1 MYGPVQHSYI
11 SFWNVRRSGAI
22 SLVLWELRLWNFN
35 TIWTPYLCISWQ
47 KIINMSS
54 IEREKWLPDHL
65 TSEMGYTCV
74 SWPIQL
80 RELNSYLVTK
90 GGRGAAPRCS
100 RGVNNL
106 AYFTYLIWCPPK
118 NLVLCVLI
126 RTVKL
131 FFENYIVWPPGQGVW
146 SFDIY
151 VFLYNCKLNQ

>member
-35 TIWTPYLCISWQ
+35 TIWIPYLCLSWQ
-47 KIINMSS
+47 KIINISS

-80 RELNSYLVTK
+80 RELNSYLMTR
-90 GGRGAAPRCS
+90 GGRGAAPRCRQKLPVLLLYHTHYAVHS
-100 RGVNNL
+100 NRTLFHTLYSLITQMCIIVN
-106 AYFTYLIWCPPK
+106 IVIH
-118 NLVLCVLI
+118 LVA
-126 RTVKL
+126 
-131 FFENYIVWPPGQGVW
+131 G
-146 SFDIY
+146 
-151 VFLYNCKLNQ
+151 